1 MKISATETI
10 EDWVSDKAGTGADD
24 EFLSQDIMPK
34 GNDFKIIAVIM
45 TIATVS
51 IPIEHRFE
59 SKIYLFHQ
67 TIMCEIYLRS

>member
-51 IPIEHRFE
+51 
-59 SKIYLFHQ
+59 SD
-67 TIMCEIYLRS
+67 TN